1 MENDATPVR
10 FPTKVVVLL
19 RDDLEGWHALNVTA
33 FLAGAITA
41 AVPEL
46 VGEPYADADGTGY
59 LPMLGQPILV
69 MQGSKE
75 VLTAARERAT
85 SRELPLAVFTKDLFA
100 TGNDVDNRAAVAAVS
115 AADVDLVGLAVH
127 GPRNGVDKVCKG
139 ARMHP

>member
-19 RDDLEGWHALNVTA
+19 RDDLEGWQALNVTA
-33 FLAGAITA
+33 FLSGAVTA

-85 SRELPLAVFTKDLFA
+85 SRGLPLAVFTKDLFA
-100 TGNDVDNRAAVAAVS
+100 TGNDADNRAAVAAVA
-115 AADVDLVGLAVH
+115 AADLDLVGLAVY

>member
-1 MENDATPVR
+1 MTHDTTPVR

-19 RDDLEGWHALNVTA
+19 RDDLEGWQALNVTA

-59 LPMLGQPILV
+59 LSMLGQPILV

-75 VLTAARERAT
+75 VLTAARERAA
-85 SRELPLAVFTKDLFA
+85 SRGLPTAVFTADLFA
-100 TGNDVDNRAAVAAVS
+100 TGNDVDNRAAVAAVR
-115 AADVDLVGLAVH
+115 AADLDLVGLAVH
-127 GPRNGVDKVCKG
+127 GPRNGVDKVLKG

>member
-1 MENDATPVR
+1 MENDTTPVR

-19 RDDLEGWHALNVTA
+19 RDDLEGWQALNVTA

-85 SRELPLAVFTKDLFA
+85 SRGLPLAVFTKDLFA

-115 AADVDLVGLAVH
+115 ATDLDLVGLAVH